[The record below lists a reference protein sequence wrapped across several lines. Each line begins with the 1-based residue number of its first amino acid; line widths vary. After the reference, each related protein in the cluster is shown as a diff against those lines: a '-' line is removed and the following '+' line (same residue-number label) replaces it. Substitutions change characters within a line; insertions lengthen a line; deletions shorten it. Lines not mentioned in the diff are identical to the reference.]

1 MGGTEFSN
9 ERTREIA
16 QELAALQGPLLPIL
30 HAVQKEFGHIPA
42 PAVPI
47 IADVLN
53 LTRAQV
59 HGTMTFYH
67 DFRQEP
73 VPHIVVKLCS
83 AEACQAMGSR
93 ELAAD
98 LAKAADPEISVE
110 PTYCLGLCA
119 TGPSAMIGSQVYGR
133 LDIHRLQALV
143 EAAK

>member
-1 MGGTEFSN
+1 MGGTAFSN
-9 ERTREIA
+9 ERAREIA
-16 QELAALQGPLLPIL
+16 QELASLEGPLLPIL
-30 HAVQKEFGHIPA
+30 HAVQNEFGHIPA

-67 DFRQEP
+67 DFRLEP
-73 VPHIVVKLCS
+73 ALKTVVKLCS

-93 ELAAD
+93 ELAAEFS
-98 LAKAADPEISVE
+98 KTGNQEISVE
-110 PTYCLGLCA
+110 QVYCLGLCA
-119 TGPSAMIGSQVYGR
+119 TAPSAMIDGQIYGR
-133 LDIHRLQALV
+133 LDIFRLHALV